1 MIEAPELPPLAGDRA
16 RALLDAIAATHVVVI
31 GDAML
36 DHFMIGKVSRISPEA
51 PVPVVEFEREFSL
64 PGGAANVAHNVRA
77 LGARV
82 SLVAV
87 VGDDRHAAEMRG
99 LLEARGVGAD
109 GLVTDATRPTTR
121 KTRIATTRNQQVARI
136 DMERP
141 DDLAAEVEDAVM
153 AVLDRTAASAGAII
167 VSDYLKGVVTERIMR
182 HAIAT
187 ARTRGI
193 PLLVDPKVPH
203 MPLYAGATL
212 LTPNHHEAESAS
224 HLRIRTTDEARRAA
238 HLLRERLRVDGVLV
252 TLGEQG
258 MWLADGAY
266 DGHLPAIAREVSD
279 VTGAGDTVVAALG
292 AAMAAGATSF
302 EGARLANAAAGIVV
316 ARFGTAVATPDELR
330 ARLEL

>member
-1 MIEAPELPPLAGDRA
+1 MTDVPELPALAPERA
-16 RALLDAIAATHVVVI
+16 RALLDRMAEIHVVVV

-87 VGDDRHAAEMRG
+87 VGDDPQAAEMRG
-99 LLEARGVGAD
+99 LLEGRGVAVA
-109 GLVTDATRPTTR
+109 GLITDPSRPTTR

-136 DMERP
+136 DMERS
-141 DDLAAEVEDAVM
+141 DDLGPDVEAALV
-153 AVLDRTAASAGAII
+153 AVLDDAAATASAIV
-167 VSDYLKGVVTERIMR
+167 VSDYLKGVITGRVM
-182 HAIAT
+182 HHVVAT
-187 ARTRGI
+187 ARARGI

-212 LTPNHHEAESAS
+212 LTPNHHEAESTS
-224 HLRIRTTDEARRAA
+224 LIRIKSAADARRAA
-238 HLLRERLRVDGVLV
+238 RALRETLRVDGVLV

-258 MWLADGAY
+258 MWLAHETS
-266 DGHLPAIAREVSD
+266 DGHLPALAREVSD
-279 VTGAGDTVVAALG
+279 VTGAGDTVVATLA
-292 AAMAAGATSF
+292 AAMAAGATSA
-302 EGARLANAAAGIVV
+302 EGARLANEAAGIVV
-316 ARFGTAVATPDELR
+316 ARFGTAVATLDELR
-330 ARLEL
+330 ARVG

>member
-1 MIEAPELPPLAGDRA
+1 MTATPELPPLTGDRA
-16 RALLDAIAATHVVVI
+16 HALLDQIAGTHVVVV

-87 VGDDRHAAEMRG
+87 VGNDPPAAEMRG
-99 LLEARGVGAD
+99 LLEARGVGVG
-109 GLVTDATRPTTR
+109 GLITDASRPTTR

-136 DMERP
+136 DMERS
-141 DDLAAEVEDAVM
+141 DDLAAAVEDALL
-153 AVLDRTAASAGAII
+153 AVLDAAAATAGAVV
-167 VSDYLKGVVTERIMR
+167 VSDYLKGVVTARVMR
-182 HAIAT
+182 HVVAT
-187 ARTRGI
+187 ARARGI
-193 PLLVDPKVPH
+193 PVLVDPKVPH
-203 MPLYAGATL
+203 MALYAGATL

-224 HLRIRTTDEARRAA
+224 HLRIRTIDDAQRAA
-238 HLLRERLRVDGVLV
+238 RQLRESLRVDGVLV

-258 MWLADGAY
+258 MWLAHGAL

-279 VTGAGDTVVAALG
+279 VTGAGDTVVATLG
-292 AAMAAGATSF
+292 AAMAAGATSW

-316 ARFGTAVATPDELR
+316 ARFGTAVATTDELR
-330 ARLEL
+330 ARLA